1 MNDNNARK
9 RRPASIASNKIHRGI
24 PSPPIPPR
32 SPAIFKAT
40 TLEVTVNVLRPRY
53 DGSTLWGNSDILAT
67 IRELISYSWCT
78 SCVYK
83 I

>member
-9 RRPASIASNKIHRGI
+9 RRPASIASNKIHKGI

-40 TLEVTVNVLRPRY
+40 TLEVTVNVLRPR
-53 DGSTLWGNSDILAT
+53 
-67 IRELISYSWCT
+67 
-78 SCVYK
+78 
-83 I
+83 